1 MVPARADPPPLARAV
16 LPDGIGARFVDNG
29 NGLRMHLL
37 EAGAG
42 TGRPLLLLLHGFP
55 ELAYSWRKI
64 MPPLASAGYHV
75 VAPDQRG
82 YGRTT
87 GGEGADGGDPADFR
101 MLRLVRD
108 VIGLLPALGQRAAA
122 AVIGHDF
129 GAPVAAWCAL
139 LRPDLFPALVLMSA
153 PFAGPPTLATTPGMA
168 ALDAALAALVPPRKH
183 YQWYY
188 SSPAAAAE
196 MEAPAEGM
204 AAFLRAYYHM
214 KSADWPGNRPAR
226 LASSEAAELARM
238 PRYYIMDRGGA
249 SMPATVAAARPSPA
263 EIAACRWLPEHEL
276 AVYAGEFARTGFQGG
291 LHWYRCA
298 TAGIGREEMQIF
310 AGRAITVKT
319 LFIAG
324 AADWGVYQAPGGFE
338 RMQTIACADFR
349 GAHLIAGAGHWVQQ
363 EQPDAV
369 VARLRDFLG

>member
-1 MVPARADPPPLARAV
+1 MALDLPPLGGEV
-16 LPDGIGARFVDNG
+16 LPAGVSARFVDNG
-29 NGLRMHLL
+29 NGLRVHLL

-42 TGRPLLLLLHGFP
+42 PGRPLVLLLHGFP

-64 MPPLASAGYHV
+64 MPPLAAAGFHV

-87 GGEGADGGDPADFR
+87 IIGEGAEGSDPADFR

-108 VIGLLPALGQRAAA
+108 VIGLLPALGRDAAA
-122 AVIGHDF
+122 AVVGHDF

-153 PFAGPPTLATTPGMA
+153 PFAGPPALAAGPGMA

-183 YQWYY
+183 YQVYY
-188 SSPAAAAE
+188 ASPAAAAA
-196 MEAPAEGM
+196 MDAPAGGL

-214 KSADWPGNRPAR
+214 KSADWPGNRPFR
-226 LASSEAAELARM
+226 LASAAAADLARM
-238 PRYYIMDRGGA
+238 PRYYIMDRDA
-249 SMPATVAAARPSPA
+249 SMPATVAAALPSPA
-263 EIAACRWLPEHEL
+263 EIAACRWLSEPEL
-276 AVYAGEFARTGFQGG
+276 AVYAAEFARTGFQGG
-291 LHWYRCA
+291 LHWYHCA

-324 AADWGVYQAPGGFE
+324 AADWGVYQMPGSFE
-338 RMQTIACADFR
+338 RMQTLACADFR
-349 GAHLIAGAGHWVQQ
+349 EAYLIEGAGHWVQQ
-363 EQPDAV
+363 EQPEAV